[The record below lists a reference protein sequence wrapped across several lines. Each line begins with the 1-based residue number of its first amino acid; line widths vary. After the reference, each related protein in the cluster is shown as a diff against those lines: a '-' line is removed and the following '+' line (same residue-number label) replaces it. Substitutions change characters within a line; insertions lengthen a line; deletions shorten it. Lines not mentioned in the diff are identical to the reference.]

1 MLVLKHV
8 SQLVD
13 MSNQA
18 LERLAQRK
26 GKGFQPVSYA
36 EVQPAT
42 FGYDINW
49 SAGLTYVLAS
59 YFVPRNSWL
68 IVLRTECYTVNYTNG
83 SGQLNMYGPPPPG
96 TAYWIRANDT
106 SSTGT
111 RVTPSSAE
119 THLLLDVDQFLSFQ
133 GGRYANLLGVL
144 NAPADGQT
152 RSVRTKCYGYLVGAP
167 IIDAL
172 LGQVNVIS
180 TV

>member
-8 SQLVD
+8 NQLAM
-13 MSNQA
+13 MSEKA
-18 LERLAQRK
+18 LERKVL
-26 GKGFQPVSYA
+26 FSEIQPV
-36 EVQPAT
+36 T

-49 SAGLTYVLAS
+49 AAGATYVLGS
-59 YFVPRNSWL
+59 YFVPKNSWL
-68 IVLRTECYTVNYTNG
+68 VVLRTECYTVNYTAG
-83 SGQLNMYGPPPPG
+83 SGQLNIYGPPPPG

-106 SSTGT
+106 SNAGT
-111 RVTPSSAE
+111 KVTPSSAE

-133 GGRYANLLGVL
+133 GGRYANLIGVL
-144 NAPADGQT
+144 DASSDSET